1 MVYFLTFLDLVAL
14 LINACLDEITRTTLN
29 LSIEITI
36 DLIALIVLTAHLSV
50 TVAFFMLAIDDLLAH
65 SIIFTLRNQTYRF
78 FQKIIRHSSGGILV
92 TLRIECALII
102 MASHDFLI
110 NFTDLSTLSLV
121 VALIVAAFFQVQTT
135 ISEHTA
141 IIVVTNSFTLLAIVT
156 LRIILLLKACIDDQT
171 LPIIVRINLF
181 TLNAL
186 ITLILT
192 GCATFNF
199 GIITLRWSL
208 DVTIVAALMLTLFNC
223 ADYLHEIV
231 C

>member
-1 MVYFLTFLDLVAL
+1 MVDFLTFLDLVAL

-36 DLIALIVLTAHLSV
+36 DLIALIVLTTHLSV
-50 TVAFFMLAIDDLLAH
+50 TVAFFVLAIDVLLAH
-65 SIIFTLRNQTYRF
+65 SIIFTLCNQTYRF

-110 NFTDLSTLSLV
+110 TFTDLSTLGLV
-121 VALIVAAFFQVQTT
+121 VAIIVGAIFHVQTT
-135 ISEHTA
+135 ISEATA
-141 IIVVTNSFTLLAIVT
+141 IIFVTDSFSLLAIVY
-156 LRIILLLKACIDDQT
+156 LRIIFLLKVCIDDQT
-171 LPIIVRINLF
+171 LPIFVWITLF

-186 ITLILT
+186 IKLILT

-199 GIITLRWSL
+199 GIITL
-208 DVTIVAALMLTLFNC
+208 
-223 ADYLHEIV
+223 
-231 C
+231 

>member
-1 MVYFLTFLDLVAL
+1 MVDFLTFLDLVAL

-36 DLIALIVLTAHLSV
+36 DLIALIFLTTHLSV
-50 TVAFFMLAIDDLLAH
+50 TVAFFVLAIDVLLAH
-65 SIIFTLRNQTYRF
+65 SIIFTLCNQTYRF

-110 NFTDLSTLSLV
+110 TFTDLSTLSVV
-121 VALIVAAFFQVQTT
+121 VALIVGAFFQVQTT
-135 ISEHTA
+135 IIEHTA
-141 IIVVTNSFTLLAIVT
+141 IIVVTDSFSLLAIVY
-156 LRIILLLKACIDDQT
+156 LRIIFLLKACIDDQT
-171 LPIIVRINLF
+171 LPIFVWITLF

-186 ITLILT
+186 IKLILT

-208 DVTIVAALMLTLFNC
+208 DVTIMAALMLTLFNC